1 MEPFWIAIGVI
12 AVVSAVGA
20 AAFRRTRVQNT
31 GGRRK
36 SGTKPP
42 PVLGVREGHPAYS
55 AALRLE
61 AVLDDDFVA
70 RVKDRIMKAEPNL
83 TELQWEWHLF
93 ELKRYFLMCG
103 IMRAVP
109 MYSSKVDDIWHEMLM
124 FTREYQLFC
133 ERFCGA
139 MIHHAPHGK
148 AGQPRPDERALFE
161 WVYSEL
167 FGPPAQ
173 RPDIW
178 GPFYRVPM
186 SPELLAELVNK
197 SECALKERRFNMR
210 AAERFG
216 DLEASVNRLIKSARE
231 QINEAKLRIEQG
243 EGRMQ
248 KGSWSPAVDMMGAA
262 MIFASMSQP
271 QQYDRHMEQLTEKAE
286 RSQNSAFSCSSG
298 YYGGDGRDTGDC
310 TPSGGDGGGSSCGS
324 SCGGGCSS

>member
-20 AAFRRTRVQNT
+20 AAFRRNRVQHP
-31 GGRRK
+31 GGRRRG
-36 SGTKPP
+36 GTKPP
-42 PVLGVREGHPAYS
+42 PVLGVREDHPAYS

-61 AVLDDDFVA
+61 AVLDDDFIA
-70 RVKDRIMKAEPNL
+70 RVKDRVLHAEPNL
-83 TELQWEWHLF
+83 AEQQWEWRWF

-124 FTREYQLFC
+124 FTREYQVFC

-148 AGQPRPDERALFE
+148 AGQPRPDERAMFE
-161 WVYSEL
+161 WVYTEL

-186 SPELLAELVNK
+186 SPGLLSELANK

-216 DLEASVNRLIKSARE
+216 DLEASVDRLIKTARG
-231 QINEAKLRIEQG
+231 QISEAKSRIEQG
-243 EGRMQ
+243 EDRLRRE
-248 KGSWSPAVDMMGAA
+248 SWPQPVEMMGAA

-271 QQYDRHMEQLTEKAE
+271 QQYDRHMEQLTGKAE
-286 RSQNSAFSCSSG
+286 RGQGSGSSCNSS
-298 YYGGDGRDTGDC
+298 YYGGDSRDAGDC
-310 TPSGGDGGGSSCGS
+310 TPSGGDGGGSSCSS